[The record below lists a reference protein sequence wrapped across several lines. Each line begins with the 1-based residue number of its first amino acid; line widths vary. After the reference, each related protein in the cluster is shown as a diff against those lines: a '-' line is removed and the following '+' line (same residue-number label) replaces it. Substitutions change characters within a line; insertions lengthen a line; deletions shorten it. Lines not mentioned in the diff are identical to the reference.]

1 MTQPAAAP
9 TLLDAGFVQGSASSV
24 QARKRPI
31 RVAVR
36 FCGEP
41 TMVTTREGQVTAR
54 AGDAIL
60 TDADGRSWPVSRVR
74 FATKYRPTPN
84 LAPGADGIYE
94 ALPILVDAVQVPFA
108 FVVRTREG
116 GDLLQGIP
124 GDWLV
129 DYGDGSLGIV
139 GEAIFRDSY
148 QVLEQ

>member
-1 MTQPAAAP
+1 MWKFGIDFELAAHRLQVRPQCRDIHVRAAFEFGNP
-9 TLLDAGFVQGSASSV
+9 PPKEDWTDIFVSDAEYEA
-24 QARKRPI
+24 K
-31 RVAVR
+31 
-36 FCGEP
+36 
-41 TMVTTREGQVTAR
+41 
-54 AGDAIL
+54 
-60 TDADGRSWPVSRVR
+60 
-74 FATKYRPTPN
+74 K
-84 LAPGADGIYE
+84 ADGIYE

-148 QVLEQ
+148 EVLEQ